1 MSVHRG
7 ASRSGGRILAAP
19 ARVAAAFVAALL
31 AGAAFAHA
39 MLDKAV
45 PAVGGRVAASPP
57 RVELVFTERLEPA
70 FSSVQVLDASGH
82 RVDRGDSTVDAKERR
97 RMAVSLP
104 ALAPGRYKVTWRA
117 VSVDTHVT
125 SGDYVFDIGP

>member
-1 MSVHRG
+1 MNVRNDR
-7 ASRSGGRILAAP
+7 SRSAGCGLLTRVRLAAGC
-19 ARVAAAFVAALL
+19 AGALL

-45 PAVGGRVAASPP
+45 PAVGSRVAASPS

-70 FSSVQVLDASGH
+70 FSSVRVLDASGH
-82 RVDRGDSTVDAKERR
+82 RVDRGDSAVDGSERR
-97 RMAVSLP
+97 RLGVSLP
-104 ALAPGRYKVTWRA
+104 TLGPGRYKVAWRA

-125 SGDYVFDIGP
+125 SGDYMFDIGP

>member
-1 MSVHRG
+1 MSARRD
-7 ASRSGGRILAAP
+7 ASGSGGRFLAAP
-19 ARVAAAFVAALL
+19 ARAAAALAAALL

-97 RMAVSLP
+97 RMVVSLP
-104 ALAPGRYKVTWRA
+104 ALAPGRYKVAWRA